1 MLMKLGIPI
10 RGLAAVLLLV
20 AVLAVFVSPAFDM
33 PETALRAKSLA
44 QLVVLALIA
53 MATWLAGFVANM
65 NVVYGCLSRD
75 DCGSDAILPLDL
87 KSTLRC

>member
-1 MLMKLGIPI
+1 MKLGISI

-20 AVLAVFVSPAFDM
+20 AVLAVFISPAFDM

-53 MATWLAGFVANM
+53 MATCLTGFLPNM
-65 NVVYGCLSRD
+65 NVSRRWLSRN
-75 DCGSDAILPLDL
+75 DCVSDAVLPLDL
-87 KSTLRC
+87 KSPLRC